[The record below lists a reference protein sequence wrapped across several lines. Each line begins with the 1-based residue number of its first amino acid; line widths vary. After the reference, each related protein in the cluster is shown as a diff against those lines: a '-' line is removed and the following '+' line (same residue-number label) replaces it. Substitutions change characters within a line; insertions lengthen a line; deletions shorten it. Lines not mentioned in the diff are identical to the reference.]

1 MRTALV
7 GLVCALLTASC
18 GQGKAAFNI
27 DVFSFLDAQNVDTI
41 PYAAPLPP
49 GVPDTIP
56 HQQVTLLP
64 IGLEGSVVDSV
75 HITAS
80 LNFAN
85 QNGTGQVG
93 FSVFIDSVPNVYAN
107 PPAFSIPPVSV
118 SGTNISQGALSAELL
133 ASIRPLF
140 ARAQLYIGTRVT
152 ATAAA
157 PPVQGVARVTSL
169 DVRVVLQDKVF

>member
-1 MRTALV
+1 MRTAIAC
-7 GLVCALLTASC
+7 VCALVAASC
-18 GQGKAAFNI
+18 GQGKAAFNV

-41 PYAAPLPP
+41 PYLAPLPP

-56 HQQVTLLP
+56 HQQVSLLP
-64 IGLEGSVVDSV
+64 VGLEGSVVDSV

-80 LNFAN
+80 LNFQN

-93 FSVFIDSVPNVYAN
+93 FSVYIDSLPNVYAR
-107 PPAFSIPPVSV
+107 PPAFSIPAVSV

-133 ASIRPLF
+133 ASVKPMF

-152 ATAAA
+152 ATASS
-157 PPVQGVARVTSL
+157 PPVQGVARITGL
-169 DVRVVLQDKVF
+169 DLRVVLQDKVF